1 SLIKHKATE
10 QYYAVKILDK
20 QKAVKL
26 KQLEHTLNG
35 RILQAVN
42 FPFLV
47 KQESSF
53 RDCSNLYMVMEHV
66 TGGEMFSHLRR
77 VRRISEPHAQ
87 LYAFIT
93 IFFLVAHTKPS
104 QHF

>member
-1 SLIKHKATE
+1 M
-10 QYYAVKILDK
+10 KILDK

-87 LYAFIT
+87 LYAAQIVLTFEY
-93 IFFLVAHTKPS
+93 LH
-104 QHF
+104 